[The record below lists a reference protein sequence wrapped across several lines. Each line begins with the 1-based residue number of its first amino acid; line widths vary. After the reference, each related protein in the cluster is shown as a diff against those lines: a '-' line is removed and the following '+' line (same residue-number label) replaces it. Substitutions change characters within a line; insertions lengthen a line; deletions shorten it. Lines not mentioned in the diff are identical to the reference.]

1 MPTFPLA
8 SDIRFAGALD
18 EVTDSFDRR
27 LGWSLV
33 GGNRGIVLGA
43 LHRSKT
49 LWFWKECWKPS
60 EPFGSTRRRCAAPK
74 GFWQVTPVSIQ
85 ASKILFRR
93 AKQACQRG
101 SIDRQHTDELHLR
114 RSFVDP
120 C

>member
-1 MPTFPLA
+1 MVALTGVEPVSTTGPSACNHKRVVRRGPGDSAPLRNGPHSVPTFPLA

-60 EPFGSTRRRCAAPK
+60 E
-74 GFWQVTPVSIQ
+74 
-85 ASKILFRR
+85 
-93 AKQACQRG
+93 
-101 SIDRQHTDELHLR
+101 
-114 RSFVDP
+114 
-120 C
+120 